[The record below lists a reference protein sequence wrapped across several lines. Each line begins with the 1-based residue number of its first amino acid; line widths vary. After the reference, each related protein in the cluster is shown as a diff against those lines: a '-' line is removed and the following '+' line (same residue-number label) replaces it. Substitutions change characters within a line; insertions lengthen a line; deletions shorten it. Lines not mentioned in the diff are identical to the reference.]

1 MTEVTLEQLKTEY
14 EAFRSAHGR
23 FPTRH
28 DLNSSE
34 SLSANVKAIE
44 RKWGGLKNLR
54 KLLNIPSLGLSAP
67 KDPYKKYEDDFKI
80 QELLINTFSKSSI
93 TLGSLIKVDYENTNF
108 LVDPITS
115 SNRQSFIVSL
125 NSKIK
130 KYQNETS
137 KIYIV
142 DMSNTPNLETIL
154 KNRKNPTPTHITIVS
169 LDKFT
174 EILAQYKPNMLQ

>member
-14 EAFRSAHGR
+14 EAFRSANGR

-28 DLNSSE
+28 DLNSSQE
-34 SLSANVKAIE
+34 LSANVKAIE

-54 KLLNIPSLGLSAP
+54 KLLNIPSLGLSAQ

-80 QELLINTFSKSSI
+80 QELLINTFSKPSV
-93 TLGSLIKVDYENTNF
+93 TLGSLIKVTYENISF
-108 LVDPITS
+108 QVDPVTS

-130 KYQNETS
+130 KHQYETS

-142 DMSNTPNLETIL
+142 DMSNNRDLEKII
-154 KNRKNPTPTHITIVS
+154 KNKKTPTPPHITIVS

-174 EILAQYKPNMLQ
+174 EILAQYKPNVLQ